1 MGGVTGAAP
10 EVSPDTPEDAREM
23 LRQSIENDKAELRDA
38 VDDLKAAVKTRLT
51 LRDNIAENP
60 ALWLLGALAV
70 GVWLSRRDSRCD

>member
-1 MGGVTGAAP
+1 MKIAEATSSPP
-10 EVSPDTPEDAREM
+10 EVARDAPEDAREL

-60 ALWLLGALAV
+60 AMWLFGAFVV
-70 GVWLSRRDSRCD
+70 GVWLSRRDNR